1 MMFMRMT
8 IANNI
13 KTSLPQT
20 EFASEFLKSVEERF
34 KRADKSLA
42 GTLMTELTTMKYDGQ
57 KGIQQHILNMTEKAA
72 KLKALGMGM
81 DESFLVQFV
90 LNSLPSQFA
99 PFKIQYNTNRDQWN
113 LNELTSKCI
122 QEEVR
127 LRQEGHNL
135 ALVVAHG
142 VTKKKGKFKKG
153 KNFPPKK
160 SGPGEGS
167 QSHNG
172 KFTVS
177 CYFCGKK
184 GHVKKDC
191 IKHKAWFEKRGINLY
206 FVCYE
211 SNLAE
216 VP

>member
-1 MMFMRMT
+1 M
-8 IANNI
+8 
-13 KTSLPQT
+13 
-20 EFASEFLKSVEERF
+20 V
-34 KRADKSLA
+34 
-42 GTLMTELTTMKYDGQ
+42 ELTTMKYDGQ
-57 KGIQQHILNMTEKAA
+57 KGIQQHILNMTEKAV

-99 PFKIQYNTNRDQWN
+99 PFKIHYNTNRDQWN

-135 ALVVAHG
+135 ALAVTHG

-153 KNFPPKK
+153 KNFQPKK

-191 IKHKAWFEKRGINLY
+191 IKRKAWFEKRGIPYNQ
-206 FVCYE
+206 E
-211 SNLAE
+211 TKGK
-216 VP
+216 